1 MAITEENRNTL
12 VFLGFLLLAGITQ
25 LLTRTRISLVDT
37 FMFSANFMIYIGLLL
52 FWMQSVG
59 VRLLPTKARSYIIAA
74 AVLMIVLLLIR
85 VLKFRVLTLIPVRR
99 YTDYC
104 YNIPMVL
111 GPTLFLMT
119 CIRISR
125 GEGNEQNG
133 RERLLL
139 IPSCGLLLLIL
150 TNDLHQ
156 LFYRRTVPLSE
167 FQGSVG
173 TYTYGPLFYL
183 MYGWI
188 VLTLLAGF
196 AILIRWSWRQ
206 SLRDLLWFA
215 AVVLIWGGMS
225 LINQLIFTPL
235 DLARMF
241 HSPEIH
247 IFGLLG
253 FFEVCIRRRLIPYNE
268 NYVGFF
274 SNLGLPVRITDD
286 ALRTVYETD
295 LPISAS
301 ENQLRDAL
309 AGAIYPDE
317 DTRLLGMRLRSGC
330 AFWTEDESELHR
342 EGRRLAEANEIL
354 SEENRLIAVENELKE
369 KKAHL
374 DAQNQV
380 YDRIAAALYSKQK
393 RIEALLEG
401 AAPATAN
408 FRAALAESCV
418 LNAYCKRKSN
428 LILLSEASL
437 PQPNRELFLALQESA
452 RFLKCCGIEAAATGE
467 EYSDF
472 PLASIHALYDSFETL
487 IEAFLPYMQRMTVS
501 LAQNGIRIAV
511 EANQIPALPEARLPV
526 ACRESDGCFF
536 LTIRAEGGA
545 AK

>member
-52 FWMQSVG
+52 FWIQSVS

-85 VLKFRVLTLIPVRR
+85 VLRFRVLTLIPVRR

-119 CIRISR
+119 CIRIRR
-125 GEGNEQNG
+125 GGGNEQNG

-156 LFYRRTVPLSE
+156 LFYRRAVPLSE
-167 FQGSVG
+167 FQVNVG

-196 AILIRWSWRQ
+196 AILIRWSWRR

-225 LINQLIFTPL
+225 LINQLIFTPR
-235 DLARMF
+235 DLARMY
-241 HSPEIH
+241 HGPEIH

-268 NYVGFF
+268 NHVGFF

-330 AFWTEDESELHR
+330 AFGTEDERELHR

-393 RIEALLEG
+393 RIEALLDEAESETG
-401 AAPATAN
+401 N

-452 RFLKCCGIEAAATGE
+452 RYLKSCGIEAAATGE

-472 PLASIHALYDSFETL
+472 SLAAVHALYDSFETL
-487 IEAFLPYMQRMTVS
+487 IETFLPHMQRMTVS
-501 LAQNGIRIAV
+501 LAPNGVRIAV
-511 EANQIPALPEARLPV
+511 EAEQLPTLPDLELPLE
-526 ACRESDGCFF
+526 CRESDGCFF
-536 LTIRAEGGA
+536 LSIRVEGGA
-545 AK
+545 AE